1 VSKSELNW
9 SESEEGQDFKAA
21 FKFLSL
27 LCSERKANALV
38 ESLRGAKVVD
48 HAAKD
53 LLRAAQ
59 LPLLPRD
66 EPHVD
71 DDLKRIQ
78 KGKPL
83 APVLLIRGDLASGLP
98 LMVADGYHRI
108 CRGGLFQRERARTL
122 PHRRPKRVMDFRS
135 LFGEPAGQS
144 WLQLAELA
152 LAFILSASIGLEREI
167 RQKSAGLRTYTLVGF
182 SSALVML
189 VSKYGFT
196 NILDS
201 GRVVL
206 DPSRIAA
213 QIVSGIGFIGG
224 GLIFVRK
231 DIVRGLTTAATVWLT
246 AAVGMACGAGLPIL
260 AIAVTF
266 GHFVVVF
273 VFPSIE
279 RRLPKSRWAPSSLQI
294 SYQDGR
300 GVLREVLSCCT
311 GSEFAVSRVQ
321 VERDP
326 SREIGAAP
334 VADQDTLNS
343 EEAIGG
349 DWTSRKG
356 IVTLRVEVRGAKSVA
371 RLAERLS
378 EIDGVTSVQAGD
390 GNLTSD

>member
-1 VSKSELNW
+1 
-9 SESEEGQDFKAA
+9 
-21 FKFLSL
+21 
-27 LCSERKANALV
+27 
-38 ESLRGAKVVD
+38 
-48 HAAKD
+48 
-53 LLRAAQ
+53 
-59 LPLLPRD
+59 
-66 EPHVD
+66 
-71 DDLKRIQ
+71 
-78 KGKPL
+78 
-83 APVLLIRGDLASGLP
+83 
-98 LMVADGYHRI
+98 
-108 CRGGLFQRERARTL
+108 
-122 PHRRPKRVMDFRS
+122 MDFRS
-135 LFGEPAGQS
+135 LLGEPIGQS
-144 WLQLAELA
+144 SLQLAELA
-152 LAFILSASIGLEREI
+152 LAFVLSASIGLEREI

-196 NILDS
+196 NILES

-260 AIAVTF
+260 AVAVTF

-300 GVLREVLSCCT
+300 GVLREVLACCT
-311 GSEFAVSRVQ
+311 GGEFAISRVQ

-326 SREIGAAP
+326 SRDVGLAAGQKALTP
-334 VADQDTLNS
+334 
-343 EEAIGG
+343 EEAVGG
-349 DWTSRKG
+349 DWMPRKG
-356 IVTLRVEVRGAKSVA
+356 IVTLRVEVRGAKSIA

-378 EIDGVTSVQAGD
+378 EIDGVTSVRAGD
-390 GNLTSD
+390 GDDTASA